1 MRATMTG
8 TPDRSLSFLAPG
20 PLSLLALIVGY
31 LMVKFWWWP
40 EVACQGDAFLISQN
54 PWGFVLFA
62 LGSIG
67 SAVVLGF
74 TLRPLVVRR
83 RAPKD

>member
-1 MRATMTG
+1 MRATMAG
-8 TPDRSLSFLAPG
+8 TPARWLSFLALG

-31 LMVKFWWWP
+31 LMVEFWWWP
-40 EVACQGDAFLISQN
+40 EIACQGDACLISQN
-54 PWGFVLFA
+54 LWGFVLFA

-67 SAVVLGF
+67 SAAVLGF
-74 TLRPLVVRR
+74 ALRPHVVRR